1 MSKYK
6 VTVNNKVYEVEVEKV
21 DGDFVAS
28 NEAVASAPVASSNAA
43 GGSFDSPIQ
52 GNVLAIKVKP
62 GQTVKNGDVLVVI
75 EAMKLENEIVSDR
88 DGVIQD
94 VLVTEGTTVNSGQ
107 AIVNFRG

>member
-6 VTVNNKVYEVEVEKV
+6 VTINNKVYEVEVEKV
-21 DGDFVAS
+21 DSDVTA
-28 NEAVASAPVASSNAA
+28 APVAATPVATTNAA

-52 GNVLAIKVKP
+52 GNVLAVKVKP
-62 GQTVKNGDVLVVI
+62 GQTVKNGQVLVVI

>member
-6 VTVNNKVYEVEVEKV
+6 VTINNKVYEVEVEKV
-21 DGDFVAS
+21 DGDFTA
-28 NEAVASAPVASSNAA
+28 APVAATPVATTNAA

-52 GNVLAIKVKP
+52 GNVLAVKVKP
-62 GQTVKNGDVLVVI
+62 GQTVKNGQVLVVI